1 MSTPNTFPYDTAPDD
16 NIYRVTI
23 NHDTNRVDVVCIG
36 IDCIDSPLSD
46 GYYCREDVPKWMA
59 SRLAVLG
66 ICTYG
71 ETYTWLEGVGA
82 RIDADTYWIY
92 AP

>member
-16 NIYRVTI
+16 NIYRVTV

-46 GYYCREDVPKWMA
+46 GYYCR
-59 SRLAVLG
+59 
-66 ICTYG
+66 
-71 ETYTWLEGVGA
+71 
-82 RIDADTYWIY
+82 
-92 AP
+92 